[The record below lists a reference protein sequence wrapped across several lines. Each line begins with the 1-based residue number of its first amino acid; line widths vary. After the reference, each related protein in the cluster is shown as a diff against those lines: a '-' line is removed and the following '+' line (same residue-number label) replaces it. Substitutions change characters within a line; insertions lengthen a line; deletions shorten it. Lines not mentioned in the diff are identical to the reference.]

1 MKENCEI
8 IYKDIETNEEYEKTI
23 RKVVDE
29 CFEVEHLESTNLY
42 MSITLTKPEEIRKM
56 NRRYRNIDK
65 ETDVLSFPMFE
76 KEEVEHMVQDNHV
89 ETVERDLQKIDIL
102 GDIVISIPRV
112 YEQAAEYG
120 HSFERELSYMVVHGF
135 YHLMGYDHMIE
146 EDKKVM
152 REKEEVILNKLGII
166 RGQEEK
172 KKESVLET
180 KHNQENNDDSRS
192 KDQSSNENEKKT
204 IDEKAP
210 KNKNF
215 LDAWKNAIN
224 GIIYATTTQGNIKK
238 QLIIAVL
245 VVIISLFFELTKA
258 EFLIF
263 MFTII
268 LIIFAE
274 MVNTAIETVVDLY
287 TDLYH
292 PKAKIAKDVAAGG
305 VVITA
310 INAVIVAYF
319 LFFDKISNIGLQFV
333 RNIATSPVHLAFA
346 AVIIVIIGILSLIA
360 MATTNKR
367 KLLNK
372 KFMPSGHAALSFAAN
387 TIIWLTTDNIVI
399 LTLSLVMAILVSE
412 SRVESKTHRLSE
424 VIFSSCVGIITVLV
438 IYGLALAVL
447 HS

>member
-8 IYKDIETNEEYEKTI
+8 IYKSIETNEEYEKTI
-23 RKVVDE
+23 RKVVNE
-29 CFEVEHLESTNLY
+29 CFEVEKLQSTNLY
-42 MSITLTKPEEIRKM
+42 MSITLTEPEEIRKM
-56 NRRYRNIDK
+56 NRKYRNIDK
-65 ETDVLSFPMFE
+65 ATDVLSFPMFE
-76 KEEVEHMVQDNHV
+76 KEELNHIIQANLVENV
-89 ETVERDLQKIDIL
+89 EEDLPKMDIL
-102 GDIVISIPRV
+102 GDIVISIPKV
-112 YEQAAEYG
+112 YEQAKEYG

-152 REKEEVILNKLGII
+152 RAKEEVILNKLGIS
-166 RGQEEK
+166 RGQENDEEGSTLK
-172 KKESVLET
+172 TENV
-180 KHNQENNDDSRS
+180 QENTNDS
-192 KDQSSNENEKKT
+192 KSKEQLTDENET
-204 IDEKAP
+204 VNEKAP

-238 QLIIAVL
+238 QLIIAVI
-245 VVIISLFFELTKA
+245 VVIASLFFELTKA

-319 LFFDKISNIGLQFV
+319 LFFDKISNIGLQFI

-360 MATTNKR
+360 MATTNKH

-387 TIIWLTTDNIVI
+387 TIIWLLTDNIVI

-424 VIFSSCVGIITVLV
+424 VVFSSCVGIITVLI
-438 IYGLALAVL
+438 IYGLAMLAIR
-447 HS
+447 